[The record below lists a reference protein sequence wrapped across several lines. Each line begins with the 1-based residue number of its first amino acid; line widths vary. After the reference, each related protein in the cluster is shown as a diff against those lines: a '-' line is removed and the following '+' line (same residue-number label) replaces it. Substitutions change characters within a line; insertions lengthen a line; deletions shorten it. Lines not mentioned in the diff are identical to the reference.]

1 MIPTR
6 HSHLLLHVFFFNC
19 FGFCAKALELQAKMD
34 ERKEWKEDLE
44 RQEKER
50 RRNSVAHKVS
60 FVLVCL
66 AIFNH

>member
-1 MIPTR
+1 MIPIR
-6 HSHLLLHVFFFNC
+6 PSHLFLHIFIYCV
-19 FGFCAKALELQAKMD
+19 GFCAKALELQAKMD

-60 FVLVCL
+60 FVLMCL
-66 AIFNH
+66 AIFNS